1 MAGFFGLFDYNK
13 PGPGVPKDAPPKSP
27 FIVFFQI
34 LQRKFWN
41 FIKVNMMFFVFNL
54 PAVIL
59 GMLAMLFL
67 FPNILPDAMS
77 DPEILL
83 NDTILKF
90 ILLTIM
96 MCLPMVT
103 VGPAQAGFTYI
114 MRNYSREEHAF
125 LWGDFKDTAIKNM
138 KQSLIVGTINFLATF
153 LMLFSI
159 RAYYALITQAQIPQ
173 IVGLIGISVMGVMFL
188 LFACMSMYIY
198 PVMITFDL

>member
-41 FIKVNMMFFVFNL
+41 FTKVNMMFFVFNL

-96 MCLPMVT
+96 M
-103 VGPAQAGFTYI
+103 PADGNCRTCAGWFYYI
-114 MRNYSREEHAF
+114 MN
-125 LWGDFKDTAIKNM
+125 
-138 KQSLIVGTINFLATF
+138 
-153 LMLFSI
+153 
-159 RAYYALITQAQIPQ
+159 
-173 IVGLIGISVMGVMFL
+173 
-188 LFACMSMYIY
+188 Y
-198 PVMITFDL
+198 PVKSMPFMGF